1 MLWKAFRPAKVAFSY
16 SNLQCRLFPCFLF
29 YPITEHAILS
39 FGPLCWGHV
48 KTRSRF
54 RGSPR
59 KPETARVITCTFLFH
74 NVTAGSVVG
83 MPNQQCAVA
92 RRPRPGVNRTR
103 SRLQERPKGA
113 GTRPGG
119 RRHGSHRCF
128 LDPPPNP
135 QMGRM
140 RILSAG
146 RRDLGRPA
154 WDFDESVVNSSK
166 VGGSRRTNGPGTP
179 PPV

>member
-29 YPITEHAILS
+29 YPITEHAILN
-39 FGPLCWGHV
+39 FGLLCWGPV

-54 RGSPR
+54 RGNPR
-59 KPETARVITCTFLFH
+59 KLETAREITCTFLFH

-103 SRLQERPKGA
+103 SHLQGLSGPQWAPKPPPGAAQGSRNRPERPRA
-113 GTRPGG
+113 RFPPMFPRPSRKPG
-119 RRHGSHRCF
+119 F
-128 LDPPPNP
+128 
-135 QMGRM
+135 
-140 RILSAG
+140 
-146 RRDLGRPA
+146 RRDADSIGRAQGFGLPLMG
-154 WDFDESVVNSSK
+154 DGRKCNK
-166 VGGSRRTNGPGTP
+166 
-179 PPV
+179 